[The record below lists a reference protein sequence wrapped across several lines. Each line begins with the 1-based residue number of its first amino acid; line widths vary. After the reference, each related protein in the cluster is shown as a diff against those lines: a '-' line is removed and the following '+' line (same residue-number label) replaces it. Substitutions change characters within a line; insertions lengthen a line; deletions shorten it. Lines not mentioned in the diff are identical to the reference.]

1 MFALSWL
8 LLVAVANG
16 LYAPQQPRFAS
27 RARPVAAA
35 EGSAA
40 AEAKKR
46 IARLQCLRHGSN
58 TAQKSKEKPDAKARA
73 TTQHSSPSRAAFRR
87 RQNRK
92 HTQVVVGNGMVG
104 QRLVELCADKLAER
118 GASDQVDIVSF
129 CEERLA
135 AYNRVR
141 LTSWFETRDADD
153 LSLVGSYKDAPQ
165 GEWYASEER
174 PNCKVRVGDLA
185 TGLDVDKKT
194 VACGDELV
202 SYDKCVLATG
212 SYPFV
217 PPIPG
222 KDLPGVFVYRTI
234 DDLEAL
240 VAYQKA
246 HGARAARNFF
256 FASTPSRRGNKW
268 MRRVDG
274 ASSPPRRERAASRDE
289 RTTPTRRRRRR
300 GESDRP
306 VDQKLTK

>member
-1 MFALSWL
+1 MASS
-8 LLVAVANG
+8 
-16 LYAPQQPRFAS
+16 RRSSRAS
-27 RARPVAAA
+27 RRAPGLLPPPKEVQQQR
-35 EGSAA
+35 
-40 AEAKKR
+40 
-46 IARLQCLRHGSN
+46 
-58 TAQKSKEKPDAKARA
+58 QKSASRD
-73 TTQHSSPSRAAFRR
+73 PSVFDTVQSVVKTVQTSTHIQIYQQFNAHIRGAPFPRR
-87 RQNRK
+87 RETGNNRNN
-92 HTQVVVGNGMVG
+92 TQVVVGNGMVG

-118 GASDQVDIVSF
+118 GASDDVDIVSF

-246 HGARAARNFF
+246 HGARAARNLL
-256 FASTPSRRGNKW
+256 RGDGAGA
-268 MRRVDG
+268 RAGRVEGREDNTDAAEAREDLNHAKTQ
-274 ASSPPRRERAASRDE
+274 ASSPQPSSAAASSAW
-289 RTTPTRRRRRR
+289 RRP
-300 GESDRP
+300 RP
-306 VDQKLTK
+306 CTIWA

>member
-1 MFALSWL
+1 MFAFSCA

-16 LYAPQQPRFAS
+16 LFAPQQPRFAS

-46 IARLQCLRHGSN
+46 IARLQCLR
-58 TAQKSKEKPDAKARA
+58 QVQPSKCIEFT
-73 TTQHSSPSRAAFRR
+73 TTQKRAQQFNARPVACRFPRR
-87 RQNRK
+87 RRNRK

-104 QRLVELCADKLAER
+104 QRLVELCADKLEER

-246 HGARAARNFF
+246 AYQ
-256 FASTPSRRGNKW
+256 
-268 MRRVDG
+268 
-274 ASSPPRRERAASRDE
+274 
-289 RTTPTRRRRRR
+289 TRRRRGGGRVASTPHGVTQASSPRPSSAAASSASRR
-300 GESDRP
+300 PRP
-306 VDQKLTK
+306 CTIWA